1 MIITIDGFS
10 GAGKTTQAR
19 ALSERLAIP
28 MVSIDAEFALL
39 KSVFLLARRFS
50 KLSSFTTVL
59 SAVTTIRA
67 MREKWGRDFILADH
81 FFRMLTPAWQNG
93 VIDEV
98 LDVFRSVLT
107 CWGGEEPIASFYL
120 HMDGNERE
128 KRRFYREAE
137 SRNAYELNEIDISIK
152 NDIDQIF
159 LDMCEYLTPK
169 VPYLHIINGNQ
180 DRKKVTA
187 DILEVLGE
195 KGVLDT

>member
-1 MIITIDGFS
+1 MIITIDGHS

-28 MVSIDAEFALL
+28 MVSINSEFALL
-39 KSVFLLARRFS
+39 KNVFVLAKRFS

-81 FFRMLTPAWQNG
+81 FFRMLIPAWKNG

-98 LDVFRSVLT
+98 LDVFRGVLT

-120 HMDGNERE
+120 HMDETERE
-128 KRRFYREAE
+128 QRRFYRDAEAM
-137 SRNAYELNEIDISIK
+137 NAYELNEIDISIK
-152 NDIDQIF
+152 SDKDQIF

-169 VPYLHIINGNQ
+169 VPYLYIINGSQ
-180 DRKKVTA
+180 DREKVTA

-195 KGVLDT
+195 TGVLDT